1 MLLLQPHVESGGVGV
16 RSTLREPGHYGS
28 GIPVALLERVICTP
42 LAVPGRST
50 AQYCTGTVYPTLIAA
65 LTCD

>member
-1 MLLLQPHVESGGVGV
+1 MLRVVV
-16 RSTLREPGHYGS
+16 MVFAGHYANQHGS